1 MRTLTL
7 LAVLATVVLIGCAPK
22 PSSSAAP
29 QPPVKTEAQS
39 QPQTPPS
46 AQAQAQT
53 PAAPPA
59 QPQAATQAQ
68 PKAVAQTQASTD
80 LPKLWDFWATWC
92 PPCRQ
97 LKPTI
102 EAMETEYAG
111 KVEIKSIDVDQNKDL
126 AQKFNVQA
134 IPTLV
139 FLDAKG
145 NELSRSVG
153 LVPKDTIVN
162 RFKAHGFIQ

>member
-7 LAVLATVVLIGCAPK
+7 TFVLALLVVAGCGQKTTTAPT
-22 PSSSAAP
+22 AA
-29 QPPVKTEAQS
+29 
-39 QPQTPPS
+39 
-46 AQAQAQT
+46 
-53 PAAPPA
+53 A
-59 QPQAATQAQ
+59 QPQPQPETATN
-68 PKAVAQTQASTD
+68 

-92 PPCRQ
+92 PPCKE

-102 EAMETEYAG
+102 EALEKEYAG
-111 KVEIKSIDVDQNKDL
+111 KIEIKSIDSDQNKEL

-145 NELSRSVG
+145 KELSRIVG
-153 LVPKDTIVN
+153 LVPKDTIVA